1 MAEQHAPSR
10 WLPHRAGIRNIWE
23 YDDQTFSFAGGRLI
37 LRGPNGSG
45 KSNAL
50 ALLFPFLLDGTMSAA
65 AMDPFAGGRSMKSL
79 LLGVVRDDTDGRR
92 FRHDQRL
99 GYVWLEFER
108 PSPEPGPDDAVVEH
122 LTIGCG
128 ARATAHG
135 DTRSWFFVTDR
146 RVGINLELAP
156 DGTPLT
162 RGKLADEVGT
172 TSVFDTAEDYRSAV
186 DRELFQLGADRL
198 AKLTSL
204 IRVLRRP
211 QLAGKLNLDLLSEVL
226 SSGLPAIDP
235 SALDDVA
242 SSLDDLE
249 RVQGELSD
257 LRATLDTVE
266 RFLPTYCSYLRG
278 EALLRVHAVT
288 DADRGLAAARR
299 ALGAAEA
306 ETARLEA
313 ATREVDEQRAAVAL
327 AVAATDARRSAHLES
342 PAYQSASSLREVE
355 EAARIAS
362 IAAADAKH
370 RLTQATQRHH
380 AARDRATASA
390 NRSQELLN
398 TAQSEAQATLD
409 LVDALEASWT
419 LTPDEQLDPDRLGAA
434 AKIVERERRNDIV
447 QVRTALRSR
456 DEARRDHTKAEEEAS
471 AALQALEVA
480 EAKVS
485 SAEDAAAEQRRALT
499 ESVRR
504 WTDSAPGLDD
514 LGAQAMVDAVGS
526 IGDPGQPGLAECYR
540 VLTQI
545 GRDSLVGRRTLA
557 ADSLTAMEA
566 ESAEVSAERERVAA
580 EVDPGPVPVSWRR
593 ANRDGRA
600 GAPLW
605 ACCDFI
611 EPGLDSHQ
619 QANVEAALDA
629 AGLLDAWIP
638 AAESADMPTGALDQ
652 DDPDTLDAW
661 LRPEPDTPQTA
672 ADAVSAVL
680 RASVPNGSGLT
691 ADDVQRVLDAVSL
704 GDVGIAVSPTGRFS
718 LGPLQGRSTKTAPE
732 FIGATARAER
742 RRRRLDELDAQLN
755 ELADRITEQG
765 RVIEQLDDDINAFRN
780 AAESIP
786 STAGLD
792 AAITALTQA
801 MISAELRMER
811 SDQARQHEAREAA
824 LLAAATDRLTSIAA
838 ERRIAPTAE
847 AVDGVEATLGRFVSA
862 AHNAV
867 AARRNFLSAE
877 DKAAQDE
884 ALATQATEDADEAGR
899 AATAANA
906 AAAAAEAR
914 ATTLRAEVGSD
925 AADAVKKLEG
935 LDNELRQLKVRS
947 DQLVDAIRKLDQQMG
962 TATSQVA
969 EAEGRIT
976 SEAIRLDRTCERLP
990 VLRRADLLTLLI
1002 SDSGEPDGEAT
1013 TAEEFPVE
1021 PVPFARRLA
1030 QLIDGGPPNSEAHR
1044 TSVAALDRAQKA
1056 LLDDLHRGYDPSISH
1071 EDDLVTVQITSDAGT
1086 FGLSVL
1092 AQKLRQQ
1099 EVTLATYLTAGDQE
1113 VFERFLLN
1121 KVSHELRR
1129 LLAGADEFVHG
1140 VNSALEHTRT
1150 ASGLRVELAWA
1161 LGTDD
1166 QGIKEAVRLLRHD
1179 TNQMGEEDRA
1189 ALRRFFD
1196 RTIRQQRADDPE
1208 AGYRVAL
1215 ERALDYRTW
1224 HEFLPYLRTP
1234 DGGRAKLT
1242 RGKFRELSGGEQAVT
1257 LHLPLF
1263 AAAAAHYA
1271 RADPFAPRLVALD
1284 EAFAGID
1291 ESMRGELMALT
1302 VLFDLDVIL
1311 TGHELWG
1318 AYAEVPAIAVHDL
1331 LRRPPAEGVSVFS
1344 LRWNGHSLDA
1354 ADTASDGTTDPEP
1367 ITDGLFA
1374 AEPSAIDPAHDSVLE
1389 T

>member
-1 MAEQHAPSR
+1 MAEQHVTSR

-23 YDDQTFSFAGGRLI
+23 YDDQIFAFAGGRLI

-108 PSPEPGPDDAVVEH
+108 PSPEPGPNGAAVEYR
-122 LTIGCG
+122 TIGCG

-146 RVGINLELAP
+146 RAGIDLDLAP

-162 RGKLADEVGT
+162 RGKLAEEVGT
-172 TSVFDTAEDYRSAV
+172 SSVFDTAEDYRSAV
-186 DRELFQLGADRL
+186 DRELFQLGPDRL

-235 SALDDVA
+235 NALDDVA

-266 RFLPTYCSYLRG
+266 RFLPTYRSYLRE

-288 DADRGLAAARR
+288 DADKSLAAARR

-327 AVAATDARRSAHLES
+327 AVTATDARRSAHLES
-342 PAYQSASSLREVE
+342 PAYQSASSLREID

-362 IAAADAKH
+362 LAAADAEH
-370 RLTQATQRHH
+370 RLTQATQRHD
-380 AARDRATASA
+380 AAQTRFAASA

-398 TAQSEAQATLD
+398 TAVRTAQATLD
-409 LVDALEASWT
+409 LVDALDASWT

-434 AKIVERERRNDIV
+434 AKIVERERRNDIA
-447 QVRTALRSR
+447 QVRAALRSR
-456 DEARRDHTKAEEEAS
+456 DEASRDHTKAEEDAS
-471 AALQALEVA
+471 VALQALDLA

-485 SAEDAAAEQRRALT
+485 SAEEAATEQRRALT

-504 WTDSAPGLDD
+504 WTDNAPGLDD
-514 LGAQAMVDAVGS
+514 LGVLAMVDAVAS
-526 IGDPGQPGLAECYR
+526 IGDPGQPGLAERYR
-540 VLTQI
+540 ELTQV
-545 GRDSLVGRRTLA
+545 GRDSLVARRTLA
-557 ADSLTAMEA
+557 ADSLTAMKA
-566 ESAEVSAERERVAA
+566 ESTEISDERGRVAA
-580 EVDPGPVPVSWRR
+580 EVDPGPVPASWRR
-593 ANRDGRA
+593 SNRDGRT

-611 EPGLDSHQ
+611 ESGLNNQ
-619 QANVEAALDA
+619 EQANVEAALDA
-629 AGLLDAWIP
+629 AGLLDAWIST
-638 AAESADMPTGALDQ
+638 AESADMPTGALGQ
-652 DDPDTLDAW
+652 DDPDTFDAW
-661 LRPEPDTPQTA
+661 LRPEQSTPPPSA
-672 ADAVSAVL
+672 GAVSTVL
-680 RASVPNGSGLT
+680 RASAPEGSGLT
-691 ADDVQRVLDAVSL
+691 TDDVQRVLGAVSL
-704 GDVGIAVSPTGRFS
+704 GDVGIAVSPTGRFT

-742 RRRRLDELDAQLN
+742 RRRRLDELDAQLK
-755 ELADRITEQG
+755 ELSERITGQG
-765 RVIEQLDDDINAFRN
+765 QEIQELDDDVKALQF

-786 STAGLD
+786 STDELNS
-792 AAITALTQA
+792 AITALAQA
-801 MISAELRMER
+801 KIGAELRLER
-811 SDQARQHEAREAA
+811 SDQAREQEARQAA
-824 LLAAATDRLTSIAA
+824 LLAAATDQLTSTAG

-847 AVDGVEATLGRFVSA
+847 ALDGVEATLGRFVSA

-867 AARRNFLSAE
+867 AARRDFLGAE
-877 DKAAQDE
+877 EKAAQDQ
-884 ALATQATEDADEAGR
+884 ALAAQAANDADEAGR
-899 AATAANA
+899 AWTAANA
-906 AAAAAEAR
+906 AATAADAR
-914 ATTLRAEVGSD
+914 AATLRAEVGSD
-925 AADAVKKLEG
+925 AADAVRNLER
-935 LDNELRQLKVRS
+935 LDDELRQLNVRREELI
-947 DQLVDAIRKLDQQMG
+947 DTIRTIDQQMG
-962 TATSQVA
+962 IAISQVA

-976 SEAIRLDRTCERLP
+976 SEATRLNRTCERLP

-1002 SDSGEPDGEAT
+1002 SGPGEPEGNAT
-1013 TAEEFPVE
+1013 AVAEFPVE
-1021 PVPFARRLA
+1021 PVTFARRLA
-1030 QLIDGGPPNSEAHR
+1030 ELIDGRPPTADAHR
-1044 TSVAALDRAQKA
+1044 TSVASLDRAQKA
-1056 LLDDLHRGYDPSISH
+1056 LLDDLHRGYDPSITH
-1071 EDDLVTVQITSDAGT
+1071 DDDLVAVEVTSDAGT

-1099 EVTLATYLTAGDQE
+1099 ELTLATYLTAGDQE

-1129 LLAGADEFVHG
+1129 LLAGADEFVYG
-1140 VNSALEHTRT
+1140 VNGALEHTST
-1150 ASGLRVELAWA
+1150 ASGLRVELAWT

-1166 QGIKEAVRLLRHD
+1166 QGIREAVRLLRHD
-1179 TNQMGEEDRA
+1179 TNQMGEEDRS

-1215 ERALDYRTW
+1215 ERALDYRQW
-1224 HEFLPYLRTP
+1224 HEFQPYLRTP

-1242 RGKFRELSGGEQAVT
+1242 RSKFRELSGGEQAVT

-1271 RADPFAPRLVALD
+1271 RADSSAPRLIALD

-1318 AYAEVPAIAVHDL
+1318 AYAEVPSIAVHDL
-1331 LRRPPAEGVSVFS
+1331 LRRPPAEGVSVLS
-1344 LRWNGHSLDA
+1344 LHWNGHSLDA
-1354 ADTASDGTTDPEP
+1354 DSAIDFTTNPEP

-1374 AEPSAIDPAHDSVLE
+1374 AEPDTFDRAPE